1 MAIPKFLQ
9 SSLASYDVSKLDM
22 EKDKDL
28 IITEILNKGDE
39 NALKWITSNYS
50 EKDVKQIISSPIKGS
65 WLKKTL
71 EYWLKIF
78 DIKLDK
84 RTFKNSVIN
93 LNA

>member
-1 MAIPKFLQ
+1 
-9 SSLASYDVSKLDM
+9 M

-28 IITEILNKGDE
+28 IITEVLNKGDE
-39 NALKWITSNYS
+39 DALRWITNNYS
-50 EKDVKQIISSPIKGS
+50 GKDIKQVISSPIRGF

-78 DIKLDK
+78 DIKLDE

>member
-1 MAIPKFLQ
+1 
-9 SSLASYDVSKLDM
+9 M

-28 IITEILNKGDE
+28 IITEVLNKGDE
-39 NALKWITSNYS
+39 DALLWITNNYS
-50 EKDVKQIISSPIKGS
+50 KSDIKHVVSSPIKGF

-78 DIKLDK
+78 NIQLDK
-84 RTFKNSVIN
+84 KTFKNSVIN